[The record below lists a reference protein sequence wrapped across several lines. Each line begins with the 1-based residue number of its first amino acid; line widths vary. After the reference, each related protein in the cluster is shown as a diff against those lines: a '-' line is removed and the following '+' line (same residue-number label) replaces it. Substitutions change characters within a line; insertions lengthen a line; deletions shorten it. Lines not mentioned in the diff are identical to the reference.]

1 MGVSRYNSEG
11 YYDPTAY
18 EALTKISP
26 HKNRSGGK
34 GGEIPAAGVYLLPIL
49 RGHRVQYRKSKAVQ
63 PVCRRR
69 RHNPHCAASAVPAVL
84 IGRNGTGAGDFYG
97 SGAAGQV

>member
-11 YYDPTAY
+11 YY
-18 EALTKISP
+18 ALPFALVIACILVAGCP
-26 HKNRSGGK
+26 GGK
-34 GGEIPAAGVYLLPIL
+34 GGEIPAAGVYLLPVL
-49 RGHRVQYRKSKAVQ
+49 RGHGGQYRKSKAVQ

-69 RHNPHCAASAVPAVL
+69 RHNPHCAAPAVSAVF
-84 IGRNGTGAGDFYG
+84 IRGNGAGSGDFYG

>member
-1 MGVSRYNSEG
+1 MGVSKYNSEG

-18 EALTKISP
+18 EALTKIVQEEKAARYRPLVYICSP
-26 HKNRSGGK
+26 YSGDTEG
-34 GGEIPAAGVYLLPIL
+34 
-49 RGHRVQYRKSKAVQ
+49 KSKAVQ

-69 RHNPHCAASAVPAVL
+69 RHDPHCAASAVPTVP
-84 IGRNGTGAGDFYG
+84 IGRNGAGAGDFYG